1 MGDRFDSTNYPT
13 TEPRELVVGDRWV
26 WKRTDLTDYPPATY
40 DLSYL
45 LRDVNDGTREITIT
59 ASESGTDYL
68 VEVASS
74 TTSGY
79 VPGRYR
85 WLAYITRTSDSE
97 RMTLASGYT
106 EVVPNTGGENVETL
120 HMDFLRERVRVLRT
134 AIVQLQSKTVTS
146 YSIGD
151 RTLTYQDIPTMV
163 TEYNKAMGQSA
174 ARRHKV
180 QPCLRD
186 CGTASPAPFRH
197 RPSCVRQSLRSVC
210 TRAPRQAVLQVDGA
224 RPTRAPTTS

>member
-1 MGDRFDSTNYPT
+1 MGDRFDNANYPEV
-13 TEPRELVVGDRWV
+13 EPRTLVVGDRWV

-106 EVVPNTGGENVETL
+106 EVVPNTGGENVETV

-134 AIVQLQSKTVTS
+134 AITALSSKTVTS

-163 TEYNKAMGQSA
+163 AEYNKAMAEIEHMESA
-174 ARRHKV
+174 GRIARG
-180 QPCLRD
+180 RD
-186 CGTASPAPFRH
+186 N
-197 RPSCVRQSLRSVC
+197 
-210 TRAPRQAVLQVDGA
+210 PRRVGIRFNRV
-224 RPTRAPTTS
+224 

>member
-13 TEPRELVVGDRWV
+13 TEPRQLVVGDRWV

-106 EVVPNTGGENVETL
+106 EVVPNTGGENVETA

-134 AIVQLQSKTVTS
+134 AITALSSKTVTS

-163 TEYNKAMGQSA
+163 TEYNKAMAEIEQMESA
-174 ARRHKV
+174 GRIARG
-180 QPCLRD
+180 RD
-186 CGTASPAPFRH
+186 NPRRVGICATSRRAFVKACGPYVPRCQGKSSYEWMGRDQ
-197 RPSCVRQSLRSVC
+197 RERRQ
-210 TRAPRQAVLQVDGA
+210 
-224 RPTRAPTTS
+224 